1 MLSSK
6 RLPARRRL
14 LAALGIGLGL
24 AAGGCGFRP
33 LYGTAAGGP
42 VHESFASIR
51 IAVIPD
57 RSGQIMRNFLI
68 QRLNPDGRPAEPAY
82 ELQVAL
88 AEREQRLAITQED
101 VAERSNLFVTAT
113 YNLRDIAANAV
124 VFSNSNTTITS
135 FTILLDEVATLSAE
149 QDARERALRSLSH
162 QIRLELA
169 LHFQRGPS
177 AGG

>member
-1 MLSSK
+1 MSSSK
-6 RLPARRRL
+6 RILPRRRL
-14 LAALGIGLGL
+14 LGVLGIGVGL
-24 AAGGCGFRP
+24 AAAGCGFRP

-42 VHESFASIR
+42 VHESFASVR

-68 QRLNPDGRPAEPAY
+68 QRLNPAGRPVDPAY
-82 ELQVAL
+82 ELRVAL

-101 VAERSNLFVTAT
+101 VAERNNLLVTAS
-113 YNLRDIAANAV
+113 YSLRNVGTNEV
-124 VFSNSNTTITS
+124 VFSNSNTTMTS

-149 QDARERALRSLSH
+149 QDARERALRSLSD

-169 LHFQRGPS
+169 LYFQRDPVTSG
-177 AGG
+177 